1 MNKVD
6 ATGEVRLAD
15 YVLRTLAEHGINHCF
30 LVTGGGAMHL
40 NDAIGREDRFAYT
53 CNHHEQASAMA
64 AEGYARITGRPAL
77 VNVTAGPGVMNTL
90 NGVFGAY
97 TDSIPMLVIS
107 GQIKRETDRA
117 TYGLTHRLRQLGD
130 QEVGVEDMVRGITK
144 YVAAVRDPAS
154 IRYHLERALHLA
166 TSGRPGPCWLDIP
179 VDVQSTRIDP
189 SRLPAYD
196 PAEDAPLW
204 ALDGLAAT
212 CDDVLD
218 RLERAERPLLL
229 GGTGLRLSPGALEI
243 FARLIERLGMPVAT
257 AWTHDLIA
265 SDHPLFAGRQ
275 GTIGDRGGNLC
286 VQNSDALLILGSR
299 LGIRQ
304 VSYNWKF
311 FARHAYKMQVDADP
325 AELAKPTV
333 RPDLPIACDAALFLA
348 ELERRLDA
356 RGWPA
361 ANGQPR
367 HETWRAWCQE
377 RRRRFPVYSP
387 ERHVSR
393 DGAIN
398 PYHFAHVLFDVLAD
412 DDIIVCGN
420 ATAYIVFSQ
429 CAHLRGS
436 QRLISNS
443 GSASMGHDLPA
454 AIGAAVARGGH
465 GRVIFLAGDGSLQMN
480 IQELQT
486 LAHTRLPVKVLV
498 LNNGGYLSV
507 RQTQGNFFG
516 GHAVGAGPESGISF
530 PDIVRV
536 AEAYG
541 LPATRLDKADFRA
554 DLCRALAGAGPLVC
568 DVVLD
573 PKQNFEPKLS
583 SRALPDGRMVSSPLE
598 DMFPFLSRE
607 DLADN
612 MIVPVLGD

>member
-1 MNKVD
+1 MH
-6 ATGEVRLAD
+6 AASAPGEIRLAD
-15 YVLRTLAEHGINHCF
+15 YVLHTLADHGINHCF

-40 NDAIGREDRFAYT
+40 NDAIGREPRFTYV

-117 TYGLTHRLRQLGD
+117 TYGLTHCLRQLGD
-130 QEVGVEDMVRGITK
+130 QEVGVEDMVRGLTK
-144 YVAAVRDPAS
+144 YVAVVRDPAT
-154 IRYHLERALHLA
+154 IRYHLERAIHLT

-179 VDVQSTRIDP
+179 VDVQSMRIDP
-189 SRLPAYD
+189 TQLWAYN
-196 PAEDAPLW
+196 PAEDAPPW
-204 ALDGLAAT
+204 DIAGLPGV
-212 CDDVLD
+212 CDEVLD
-218 RLERAERPLLL
+218 RLQQAERPMIL
-229 GGTGLRLSPGALEI
+229 GGTGLRLSPGAMEI
-243 FARLIERLGMPVAT
+243 FGRLIERLGLPVAT

-275 GTIGDRGGNLC
+275 GTIGDRGANLC

-299 LGIRQ
+299 LAIRQ

-325 AELAKPTV
+325 AELDKPTV
-333 RPDLPIACDAALFLA
+333 RPDLPIACDVALFLA

-361 ANGQPR
+361 TGLPR
-367 HETWRAWCQE
+367 HAAWREWAQE
-377 RRRRFPVYSP
+377 RRRRFPVYRP
-387 ERHVSR
+387 ERHISV

-398 PYHFAHVLFDVLAD
+398 PYHFAHVLFEILAD
-412 DDIIVCGN
+412 DDVIVCGN

-429 CAHLRGS
+429 VARLRGT
-436 QRLISNS
+436 QRMLSNS

-454 AIGAAVARGGH
+454 AIGAAVARGGQ
-465 GRVIFLAGDGSLQMN
+465 GRVICLAGDGSLQMN
-480 IQELQT
+480 IQEFQT
-486 LAHTRLPVKVLV
+486 LAHYRLPVKVLV

-516 GHAVGAGPESGISF
+516 GHAVGAGPASGVSF

-536 AEAYG
+536 AQAYG
-541 LPATRLDKADFRA
+541 LAADRLDRADFRA
-554 DLCRALAGAGPLVC
+554 DLCRLLAGDGPLVC
-568 DVVLD
+568 DIMLD

-583 SRALPDGRMVSSPLE
+583 SRALPDGRLVSSPLE

-607 DLADN
+607 ELQEN
-612 MIVPVLGD
+612 MIVPMLPD

>member
-1 MNKVD
+1 MNTSSAPGD
-6 ATGEVRLAD
+6 VRLAD
-15 YVLRTLAEHGINHCF
+15 YVLRTLADHGINHCF

-64 AEGYARITGRPAL
+64 AEGYARIAGRPAL

-90 NGVFGAY
+90 NGVWGAY
-97 TDSIPMLVIS
+97 TDSIPMLIIS
-107 GQIKRETDRA
+107 GQIKRETERA

-130 QEVGVEDMVRGITK
+130 QEVGVEDMVRGLTK
-144 YVAAVRDPAS
+144 YVAVVRDPGS
-154 IRYHLERALHLA
+154 IRYHLERAIHLA

-179 VDVQSTRIDP
+179 IDVQSTRIDP
-189 SRLPAYD
+189 SRLEAYD
-196 PAEDAPLW
+196 PSEDAPTW
-204 ALDGLAAT
+204 DLDVLSAR
-212 CDDVLD
+212 CNEVLD
-218 RLERAERPLLL
+218 RIGNAERPIIL
-229 GGTGLRLSPGALEI
+229 GGTGLRLSPGAMEI
-243 FARLIERLGMPVAT
+243 FARLVERLGVPVAT

-265 SDHPLFAGRQ
+265 SDHPLYAGKQ
-275 GTIGDRGGNLC
+275 GTIGDRAGNLC

-299 LGIRQ
+299 LAIRQ
-304 VSYNWKF
+304 VSYNWGF
-311 FARHAYKMQVDADP
+311 FARHAFKMQVDADP
-325 AELAKPTV
+325 AELDKPTV

-356 RGWPA
+356 RGWPDA
-361 ANGQPR
+361 GGLPQ
-367 HETWRAWCQE
+367 HGHWREWCAE

-398 PYHFAHVLFDVLAD
+398 PYHFAQVLFDVLAD
-412 DDIIVCGN
+412 DDVIVCGN

-429 CAHLRGS
+429 CARLRGT
-436 QRLISNS
+436 QRMISNS
-443 GSASMGHDLPA
+443 GSASMGYDLPA
-454 AIGAAVARGGH
+454 AIGAAVARGGK
-465 GRVIFLAGDGSLQMN
+465 GRVICLAGDGSLQMN

-486 LAHTRLPVKVLV
+486 LAHYRLPVKVLV

-507 RQTQGNFFG
+507 RQTQGNFFA
-516 GHAVGAGPESGISF
+516 GHAVGAGPESGVSF
-530 PDIVRV
+530 PDIVRI
-536 AEAYG
+536 AQAYG
-541 LPATRLDKADFRA
+541 LPATRLDRADFQEGLRS
-554 DLCRALAGAGPLVC
+554 ALGGEGPMIC

-583 SRALPDGRMVSSPLE
+583 SRQLPNGRMVSSPLE

-607 DLADN
+607 ELKAN
-612 MIVPVLGD
+612 MIVPTLND

>member
-1 MNKVD
+1 MNTTPLPD
-6 ATGEVRLAD
+6 EVRLAD
-15 YVLRTLAEHGINHCF
+15 YVLRTLADHGIDHGF

-40 NDAIGREDRFAYT
+40 NDAIGREPRFSYT

-64 AEGYARITGRPAL
+64 AEGYARISGRPAL
-77 VNVTAGPGVMNTL
+77 VNVTAGPGAVNLL

-117 TYGLTHRLRQLGD
+117 TYGLIGSLRQLGD
-130 QEVGVEDMVRGITK
+130 QEVDVEGMARGMTK
-144 YVAAVRDPAS
+144 FVVTVRDPAT
-154 IRYHLERALHLA
+154 IRYHLERAIHLA
-166 TSGRPGPCWLDIP
+166 SAGRPGPCWLDIP
-179 VDVQSTRIDP
+179 IDVQSIKIDP
-189 SRLPAYD
+189 STLAGYD
-196 PAEDAPLW
+196 PADDAPPWDLAGLP
-204 ALDGLAAT
+204 AL
-212 CDDVLD
+212 CDAVLN
-218 RLERAERPLLL
+218 RLEAAERPALL
-229 GGTGLRLSPGALEI
+229 GGTGLQLSPGAMPL

-275 GTIGDRGGNLC
+275 GTVGDRGGNLC

-299 LGIRQ
+299 LAIRQ
-304 VSYNWKF
+304 VSYNWGF

-325 AELAKPTV
+325 AEFQKPTV

-361 ANGQPR
+361 AGGLPR
-367 HETWRAWCQE
+367 HTSWREWCRE
-377 RRRRFPVYSP
+377 RRQRFPTYLP

-398 PYHFAHVLFDVLAD
+398 PYHFAHTLFEVLRD

-429 CAHLRGS
+429 CARLTAN
-436 QRLISNS
+436 QRMFSNS
-443 GSASMGHDLPA
+443 GSASMGYDLPA
-454 AIGAAVARGGH
+454 AIGAAVAAGGKR
-465 GRVIFLAGDGSLQMN
+465 RVICLAGDGSLQMN
-480 IQELQT
+480 IQEFQT
-486 LAHTRLPVKVLV
+486 LVHYQFPVKVLV

-530 PDIVRV
+530 PDITRV
-536 AEAYG
+536 AKAYG
-541 LPATRLDKADFRA
+541 LPAARLERADFQEE
-554 DLCRALAGAGPLVC
+554 LCRLLDGGGPLIC

-583 SRALPDGRMVSSPLE
+583 SRQLPDGRMVSSPLE

-607 DLADN
+607 ELQDN
-612 MIVPVLGD
+612 MLVPPLQN

>member
-1 MNKVD
+1 MNPETAPV
-6 ATGEVRLAD
+6 EVRLAD
-15 YVLRTLAEHGINHCF
+15 YVLRTLADCGITHCF

-40 NDAIGREDRFAYT
+40 NDAIGRESRFAYT

-64 AEGYARITGRPAL
+64 AEGYARVTGRPAL
-77 VNVTAGPGVMNTL
+77 VNVTAGPGVLNTL

-117 TYGLTHRLRQLGD
+117 TYGLTRRLRQLGD
-130 QEVGVEDMVRGITK
+130 QEVGVEDMVRGLTK
-144 YVAAVRDPAS
+144 YVASVRDPSS
-154 IRYHLERALHLA
+154 IRYHLERAIHLA

-179 VDVQSTRIDP
+179 VDVQSVRIDP
-189 SRLPAYD
+189 ARLPAYD
-196 PAEDAPLW
+196 PAEDAPAWDLRGLP
-204 ALDGLAAT
+204 AL
-212 CDDVLD
+212 CDEVLD
-218 RLERAERPLLL
+218 QLERAERPVIL
-229 GGTGLRLSPGALEI
+229 GGTGLRLSAGALDI
-243 FARLIERLGMPVAT
+243 FARLIVRLGLPVTT

-265 SDHPLFAGRQ
+265 SDHALFAGRQ
-275 GTIGDRGGNLC
+275 GTIGDRAGNLC

-299 LGIRQ
+299 LAIRQ

-311 FARHAYKMQVDADP
+311 FARHAYKMQVDADQ
-325 AELAKPTV
+325 AEFDKPTV

-361 ANGQPR
+361 AGGLPR
-367 HETWRAWCQE
+367 HASWREWCRE

-387 ERHVSR
+387 ERHLSR

-412 DDIIVCGN
+412 DDVIVCGN
-420 ATAYIVFSQ
+420 ATAYIVFNQ
-429 CAHLRGS
+429 CARLRGT
-436 QRLISNS
+436 QRLFSNS
-443 GSASMGHDLPA
+443 GSASMGYDLPA
-454 AIGAAVARGGH
+454 AIGAAVARGGT
-465 GRVIFLAGDGSLQMN
+465 GRVICLAGDGSLQMN

-486 LAHTRLPVKVLV
+486 LAHYRLPVKVLV

-507 RQTQGNFFG
+507 RQTQGNFFA
-516 GHAVGAGPESGISF
+516 GHAVGAGPASGVSF

-536 AEAYG
+536 AQAYG
-541 LPATRLDKADFRA
+541 LPAARLDRADFRA
-554 DLCRALAGAGPLVC
+554 DLRRLLDGEGPLVC

-583 SRALPDGRMVSSPLE
+583 SRQLPDGRMVSAPLE

-607 DLADN
+607 ELKEN
-612 MIVPVLGD
+612 MIVPILDQ